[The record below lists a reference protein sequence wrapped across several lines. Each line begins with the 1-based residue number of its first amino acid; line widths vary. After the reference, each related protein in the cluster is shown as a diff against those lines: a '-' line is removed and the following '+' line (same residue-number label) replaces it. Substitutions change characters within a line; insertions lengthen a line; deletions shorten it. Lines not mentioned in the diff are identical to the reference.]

1 MGVKSRT
8 EEKDKPRQTEDVPK
22 KEEKPLDPVLEARKR
37 KFETN
42 EIKMKEGIIRLR
54 PKDEKAKEEKSVN
67 VKEKEPKTNV
77 EKPKED
83 TKLDKQKYDKTK
95 QDKPKVEEPG
105 KDVKSEESVKDVK
118 REEPVKDVKSQ
129 DKPGEIRSTTPKPKE
144 SIVEVAPATTT
155 TEDKQID
162 DSVPDE
168 FKELEKLLLGGDD
181 IELDPKVEDIFSD
194 EDSASDNEGRF
205 KVKEQKAGTKPPII
219 PFTKLVNGEKREI
232 KSEPLSS
239 YTRNKDTRDRDRPVT
254 RKRTPEK
261 KEKKE
266 ATTTQEKEKRK
277 TPEKNAT
284 SKTLAKH
291 RISFRTERP
300 PPTMDKR
307 FERKIEIKIK
317 NPSKYERSGKSKVVT
332 KNEVPSSSSTVDRKV
347 SMEDRDIDSE
357 EEEEEDD
364 DMEPEIIVDNGSD
377 DEYASINEGE
387 DDKTIFLHSR
397 NQLIYFFQKYF
408 FVVLTTVDIKIVLLV
423 FQH

>member
-1 MGVKSRT
+1 MGVKSKT
-8 EEKDKPRQTEDVPK
+8 EEKDKPRQTEEIPK

-37 KFETN
+37 KFESN

-54 PKDEKAKEEKSVN
+54 PKDEKTKEEKPID
-67 VKEKEPKTNV
+67 VKQKEPKTATDKPKEEHPKLDKHKEDKTRQ
-77 EKPKED
+77 EKPKQQQTDEPI
-83 TKLDKQKYDKTK
+83 KT
-95 QDKPKVEEPG
+95 EEKG
-105 KDVKSEESVKDVK
+105 
-118 REEPVKDVKSQ
+118 R
-129 DKPGEIRSTTPKPKE
+129 EIRSTTPKPKE

-205 KVKEQKAGTKPPII
+205 KVKEQKAGAKPPII
-219 PFTKLVNGEKREI
+219 PFAKLVNGEKRDI
-232 KSEPLSS
+232 KSEPLSR
-239 YTRNKDTRDRDRPVT
+239 YTRHKEARDRSNRDRST

-266 ATTTQEKEKRK
+266 ATTTTTQEKEKRK
-277 TPEKNAT
+277 SPEKNVT
-284 SKTLAKH
+284 SKSFSKH
-291 RISFRTERP
+291 RISFRTDRP

-332 KNEVPSSSSTVDRKV
+332 KNEVPSSSNSVDRKV
-347 SMEDRDIDSE
+347 SMENKDVDSE
-357 EEEEEDD
+357 VEEDD
-364 DMEPEIIVDNGSD
+364 DVDMEPEIIVDNGSD
-377 DEYASINEGE
+377 DEYANINEGKPF
-387 DDKTIFLHSR
+387 KTI
-397 NQLIYFFQKYF
+397 N
-408 FVVLTTVDIKIVLLV
+408 
-423 FQH
+423 